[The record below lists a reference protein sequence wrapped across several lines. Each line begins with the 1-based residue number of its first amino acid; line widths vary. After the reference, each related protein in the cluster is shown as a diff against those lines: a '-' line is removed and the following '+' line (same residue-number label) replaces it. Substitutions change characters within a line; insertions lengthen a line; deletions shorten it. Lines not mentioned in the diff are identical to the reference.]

1 MQLNNFSK
9 KIMKTVLLLF
19 FTVTIFSSCYT
30 YQFLTLS
37 NTNATNNG
45 KHFTA
50 ADSVLQ
56 VTYLFDSL
64 NGRIGLIINNKSQLP
79 VVMQWKKSSVI
90 TNGDANTIYDN
101 TIPFYNTTTVVP
113 FAQQRTTATIGEAAL
128 PEGTDFI
135 PPNATIK
142 RFTKTI
148 SYNITKT
155 VFADTEKL
163 IKKGND
169 YTVEKFKGKQFNES
183 ESPYKLRV
191 YLTYTINNSTEKVL
205 ETSFYAAEIIESGFD
220 PEILTNNFYKNRPV
234 IYK

>member
-1 MQLNNFSK
+1 
-9 KIMKTVLLLF
+9 MKTALLLLF
-19 FTVTIFSSCYT
+19 TATFFSSCYT

-56 VTYLFDSL
+56 VSYLFDSL
-64 NGRIGLIINNKSQLP
+64 NGRIGLVINNKSQQS
-79 VVMQWKKSSVI
+79 VTIDWKKSSVI
-90 TNGDANTIYDN
+90 TNGDANTMYDN
-101 TIPFYNTTTVVP
+101 TMPFYATNTVQP
-113 FAQQRTTATIGEAAL
+113 FSQPRATATIGEAAL

-148 SYNITKT
+148 LYNITKT
-155 VFADTEKL
+155 TFADTEKL
-163 IKKGND
+163 VKQGND
-169 YTVEKFKGKQFNES
+169 YAVEKFKGKKFTET

-191 YLTYTINNSTEKVL
+191 YLTYTLNNSTEKVL
-205 ETSFYAAEIIESGFD
+205 ETSFYASEIIESGFD